1 MIKRVPN
8 SSSVRRTA
16 IDQEVHTPLQS
27 HFIVTGAHC
36 VVSTNSQ
43 AVLESARNF
52 FRRGLAPP
60 SPPTLSLRFWVDPNA
75 QTSRPWPQPFFRGLG
90 HLAYAGF
97 DSENS
102 LLLDLRRRRVLG
114 RFSPAMAGDADY
126 WQRVIF
132 PTLVGL
138 ASDALGVTVVHCACV
153 EHYGAGLL
161 LAGESGAGKSTLS
174 LAMARR
180 GFAFLSDDWT
190 YLSHAG
196 GQLHAWGLVTPLKL
210 LPDAVLHFPQLRNL
224 EPGVSLN
231 GERAY
236 EVDPEDLFR
245 IKRSLRCEPRW
256 LVFVERQGKPGH
268 TFVRM
273 PPREA
278 ARRLGS
284 AQGCLPRELS
294 RLREIQSA
302 TIRSLVERECW
313 LLRHGESPG
322 AIAQALE
329 RFCADTRPKAR
340 KLEAAKNRP
349 LFLRRGPDPT
359 RRLTPTPLVA
369 DFSVAGCAIRLETNS
384 PAILRLVGNALSQS
398 QDSQP
403 IEGRLIWR
411 LISDDDAG
419 PHSPWQGISSVSA
432 DGLQLVNL
440 GQHSFMAVDA
450 DARCAAGFLGEE
462 FLRDGQ
468 RFEKLVLG
476 RLLSLTTQAPR
487 WRLGGSPGGNDE
499 HSDLVEATR

>member
-1 MIKRVPN
+1 
-8 SSSVRRTA
+8 
-16 IDQEVHTPLQS
+16 
-27 HFIVTGAHC
+27 
-36 VVSTNSQ
+36 
-43 AVLESARNF
+43 
-52 FRRGLAPP
+52 
-60 SPPTLSLRFWVDPNA
+60 
-75 QTSRPWPQPFFRGLG
+75 
-90 HLAYAGF
+90 
-97 DSENS
+97 
-102 LLLDLRRRRVLG
+102 
-114 RFSPAMAGDADY
+114 MAGDADY

-138 ASDALGVTVVHCACV
+138 ASDALGVTVIHCACV
-153 EHYGAGLL
+153 ERDGAGLL

-174 LAMARR
+174 LAIARC

-196 GQLHAWGLVTPLKL
+196 GQLNAWGLVTPLKL

-224 EPGVSLN
+224 EPEVSLN

-236 EVDPEDLFR
+236 EVDPEDLFG

-256 LVFVERQGKPGH
+256 LVFVERQDKPGH
-268 TFVRM
+268 AFVRM
-273 PPREA
+273 APREA

-294 RLREIQSA
+294 GLREIQSA
-302 TIRSLVERECW
+302 TIGSLVERECW

-329 RFCADTRPKAR
+329 RFCADSRPKAR

-369 DFSVAGCAIRLETNS
+369 DFSVAGCAIRVETNS
-384 PAILRLVGNALSQS
+384 STILRLVGNALSQS

-403 IEGRLIWR
+403 IEERFIWR
-411 LISDDDAG
+411 LIGDDDAG
-419 PHSPWQGISSVSA
+419 PHSPWQGFSSVSA

-440 GQHSFMAVDA
+440 GQHGFMAMDA
-450 DARCAAGFLGEE
+450 DARCAVGFLGEE

-468 RFEKLVLG
+468 RFENLVVA
-476 RLLSLTTQAPR
+476 RLLSLTAAAPR
-487 WRLGGSPGGNDE
+487 LRPRRSPNRKGNCSNLFD
-499 HSDLVEATR
+499 STR